1 MKMKQSFLSINNL
14 EKFSSF
20 FQLVGV
26 IGVIASLIF
35 VGLELKQTQKIS
47 MANTQQERNSALY
60 NIFNTLTLTNTDWQS
75 VAFENKTE
83 YEFTK
88 DEIARRNLY
97 HISWFVYE
105 NDYFQYKQG
114 LVTEE
119 VWMAKKK
126 AFEAF
131 YNMCDLRHLYVSRSK
146 YMPADF
152 VELIESFPDRCLQ

>member
-1 MKMKQSFLSINNL
+1 MKQNLLSIINL

-35 VGLELKQTQKIS
+35 VGLELRQTQKIS

-60 NIFNTLTLTNTDWQS
+60 NIFNTFTLTDTDWQS
-75 VAFENKTE
+75 IAFENNTK

-97 HISWFVYE
+97 HISWFFYE
-105 NDYFQYKQG
+105 NDFFQYKQG

-119 VWMAKKK
+119 VWTAKKK
-126 AFEAF
+126 AFETF
-131 YNMCDLRHLYVSRSK
+131 YNMCDLRNLYMSRSI

-152 VELIESFPDRCLQ
+152 VTLIESFPDRCTQ